1 LIGGAVVPA
10 GGTAAQD
17 LKIALDTL
25 FNHPNVG
32 PFLSS
37 QLIKRLV
44 TSNPSPAYIQ
54 RVSSVYNNNGSGVRG
69 DLLAVAK
76 AILTDP
82 EATTVSA
89 SGTAGKLREPLL
101 RLAHLWRAFNASD
114 ANGNLSEFSVLQN
127 SPTAFAESPLSAP
140 TVFNFFQPDYVRA
153 GTLATAGMVAPEFQ
167 ITNEN
172 TLVLTNNQLQR
183 QAYQFID
190 STGKKY
196 YSPNG
201 YSEVG
206 SLNANSV
213 LLKTKDWEAY
223 ASTPDILVNKLN
235 AVLLGGQMTSAMRNS
250 LINYAASIPSTDSV
264 SRITETADLIL
275 NSPQYAVQ
283 H

>member
-1 LIGGAVVPA
+1 
-10 GGTAAQD
+10 
-17 LKIALDTL
+17 
-25 FNHPNVG
+25 
-32 PFLSS
+32 
-37 QLIKRLV
+37 LIKRLV

-54 RVSSVYNNNGSGVRG
+54 RVASVFNNNGSGVRG

-101 RLAHLWRAFNASD
+101 RQAHLWRAFSAADPS
-114 ANGNLSEFSVLQN
+114 GNLAEFSVLQN
-127 SPTAFAESPLSAP
+127 SPTAYAESVLSAP
-140 TVFNFFQPDYVRA
+140 TVFNFFQPDYARA
-153 GTLATAGMVAPEFQ
+153 GPLSTAGLVAPEFQ

-190 STGKKY
+190 STGALHTGV
-196 YSPNG
+196 NG
-201 YSEVG
+201 LPSDNQGATTVY
-206 SLNANSV
+206 
-213 LLKTKDWEAY
+213 LKTKDWESLATDPT
-223 ASTPDILVNKLN
+223 ALVDRFN
-235 AVLLGGQMTSAMRNS
+235 AVLMAGTMSAAMRSS
-250 LINYAASIPSTDSV
+250 LINYAAAIPTTEAFYKA
-264 SRITETADLIL
+264 SRVIETADLII